1 MLNMLCVDCYDLQQ
15 NTKVQTKEEIK
26 RKTGCYGSYMVE
38 KIKRHEPN
46 LQLEFIPR

>member
-1 MLNMLCVDCYDLQQ
+1 MIYNRTQKYWQKKKL
-15 NTKVQTKEEIK
+15 KEK
-26 RKTGCYGSYMVE
+26 QDAYGSYKVE

>member
-1 MLNMLCVDCYDLQQ
+1 MCRLLRF
-15 NTKVQTKEEIK
+15 TTEHKSTEKEEIK